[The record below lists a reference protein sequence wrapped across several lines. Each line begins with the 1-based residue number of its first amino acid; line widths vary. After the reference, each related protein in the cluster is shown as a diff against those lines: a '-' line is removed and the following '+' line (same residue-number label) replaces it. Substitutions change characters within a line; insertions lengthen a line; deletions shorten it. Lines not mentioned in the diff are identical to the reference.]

1 MLKKI
6 AIRHTTHSGASRLTH
21 PYIFKPPVTI
31 FTLTTAIFIT
41 LNE

>member
-6 AIRHTTHSGASRLTH
+6 AIRHTTHSGASRLSH
-21 PYIFKPPVTI
+21 PYIFKPSVTI
-31 FTLTTAIFIT
+31 FTLTAAIFVT